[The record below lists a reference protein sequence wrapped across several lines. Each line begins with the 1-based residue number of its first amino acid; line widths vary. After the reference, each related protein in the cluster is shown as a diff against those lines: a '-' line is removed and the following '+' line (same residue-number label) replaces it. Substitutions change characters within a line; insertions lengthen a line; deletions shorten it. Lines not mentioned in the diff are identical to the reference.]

1 MCAILESL
9 IVLYCEMEGVP
20 ARESNITQLGHY
32 TVTHDIS
39 IYYGIEDT
47 IIRFYTYYIEN
58 FS

>member
-9 IVLYCEMEGVP
+9 IVLYCEIEGVP
-20 ARESNITQLGHY
+20 ARESNITQLGPY

-47 IIRFYTYYIEN
+47 ILYLLHREF
-58 FS
+58 